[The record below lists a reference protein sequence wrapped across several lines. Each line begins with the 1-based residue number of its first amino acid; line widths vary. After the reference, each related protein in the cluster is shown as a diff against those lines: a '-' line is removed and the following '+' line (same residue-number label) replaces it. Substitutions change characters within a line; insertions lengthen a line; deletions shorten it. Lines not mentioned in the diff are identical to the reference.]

1 MLLIVHALLVLN
13 LVWLAVWAI
22 QFERKRSLMWIC
34 RASNLEEWMGL
45 TKERKK
51 ERLFLAGGEENRE
64 PWPFWSM
71 CCMQGNNWAR
81 RIVQVHILKTLKF

>member
-1 MLLIVHALLVLN
+1 
-13 LVWLAVWAI
+13 
-22 QFERKRSLMWIC
+22 
-34 RASNLEEWMGL
+34 MGL

-51 ERLFLAGGEENRE
+51 ERLCLAGAEENRE

-81 RIVQVHILKTLKF
+81 RIVQVHILKTLKS